1 MEKYQIDSIID
12 SFFIET
18 INNDKRIKI
27 LNVIS
32 IINDINNIS
41 NIVSNFDIS
50 KLESE
55 LIEIILLEDE
65 EINNKVAKIDIK
77 LKNEII
83 EYLKRLGIIL
93 KDDIYFFQLEDILFS
108 IYTIYTIDTD
118 NAEYL
123 VSLLNND
130 EVDDEV
136 MLLTDILYEYTT
148 MSSFELYDLIEDI
161 MDNVLSNMALY
172 LNNII
177 KNKVIILDKK
187 LVNDIEKLISIDNY
201 FSETFF
207 IKYIM
212 QNDYTYVNLDMNID
226 SLYNNSERCVN
237 NIQLLPY
244 EIVTVLYL
252 SIDSKLDI
260 LNSYKE
266 SINLSNISFLSNDKS
281 KAEVIDNFILEL
293 INKVNRG

>member
-148 MSSFELYDLIEDI
+148 MSSFELYELIEDI

>member
-27 LNVIS
+27 LNVIA

-130 EVDDEV
+130 EVDDEI
-136 MLLTDILYEYTT
+136 MLLTDILSEYTT

-161 MDNVLSNMALY
+161 TDNVLSNMVLY

-212 QNDYTYVNLDMNID
+212 QNGYNYVNLDMNID

-281 KAEVIDNFILEL
+281 KLEVTDNLILEL
-293 INKVNRG
+293 IDKVNRG

>member
-1 MEKYQIDSIID
+1 MEKYQIDSKID

-136 MLLTDILYEYTT
+136 MLLTDILSEYTT

-281 KAEVIDNFILEL
+281 KTEVIDNFILEL

>member
-1 MEKYQIDSIID
+1 MEKYQIDYIID

-136 MLLTDILYEYTT
+136 MLLTDILCEYTT

>member
-1 MEKYQIDSIID
+1 MEKYQIDYIID

-136 MLLTDILYEYTT
+136 MLLTDILNEYTT

>member
-1 MEKYQIDSIID
+1 MEKYKIDSIID